1 MIKEKALFTCHSAIL
16 KDINSPKAHT
26 GYEHIPK
33 VSSEGVKLYN
43 AWWIMQSCAYGQAKG
58 WRILLWSEVTYVEV
72 LGDKITT

>member
-43 AWWIMQSCAYGQAKG
+43 A
-58 WRILLWSEVTYVEV
+58 
-72 LGDKITT
+72 